1 MLVYGSNC
9 SRGLE
14 EQRGDLELW
23 KWWRISR
30 LSSKDIFFKLSKGM
44 SYIKGESK
52 KKKPTFNNV
61 GYMLVDII
69 SLFSMSF

>member
-1 MLVYGSNC
+1 
-9 SRGLE
+9 
-14 EQRGDLELW
+14 
-23 KWWRISR
+23 
-30 LSSKDIFFKLSKGM
+30 M